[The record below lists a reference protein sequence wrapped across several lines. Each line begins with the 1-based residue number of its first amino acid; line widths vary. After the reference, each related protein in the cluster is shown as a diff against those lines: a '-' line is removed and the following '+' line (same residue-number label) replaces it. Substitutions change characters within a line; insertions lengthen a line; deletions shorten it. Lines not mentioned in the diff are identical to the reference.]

1 MTKDQQR
8 RRTRPRVRAP
18 QYTVGSLV
26 DLPASAKKGV
36 CMNILHILQIVAA
49 IATIATGLVSLG
61 WPRSVIGFTGL
72 TPQGGRG
79 ITEIR
84 AVLGGFFIALGIAPL
99 ILGSPTTFTMLGLAY
114 LGVALVRLVSI
125 FVDRSSVS
133 SNWISLAVEVVF
145 GAILVL

>member
-1 MTKDQQR
+1 
-8 RRTRPRVRAP
+8 
-18 QYTVGSLV
+18 
-26 DLPASAKKGV
+26 
-36 CMNILHILQIVAA
+36 MNVLHILQIVAA
-49 IATIATGLVSLG
+49 VATIGTGLVSLG

-72 TPQGGRG
+72 APQGGRG

-99 ILGSPTTFTMLGLAY
+99 ILGSPSTFAMLGLAY
-114 LGVALVRLVSI
+114 LGVAAVRLVSI
-125 FVDRSSVS
+125 FIDRSSVS